1 MFADDSLDWWELA
14 QGNDYEKRNS
24 INFLII
30 WGGGLVVS
38 KDIQSIIMLFLIQLS
53 KFSIL

>member
-1 MFADDSLDWWELA
+1 MIM
-14 QGNDYEKRNS
+14 KKNS